1 MSIIHSFHK
10 NSKPIINLE
19 DLCTKSDVTLDVC
32 IINFSEK
39 IMNALI
45 EDDLLDL
52 VSDSLIKTV
61 SCTYPIYRFKDT
73 NIGIFKTSVG
83 APITTGLME
92 EVSYFF
98 SCSRF
103 VLFGTCGSLDKNI
116 PANSLIVPTHAYRD
130 EGVSYHYMEPS
141 DYIEIKNSQKV
152 IKILEQLKV
161 DFAVGR
167 TWTTDAFYRETEA
180 EMALRKQEGCIA
192 VEMEISACQA
202 VANYRGIE
210 FYTFL
215 YRGDN
220 LDSKKWDRDLTSNMP
235 KDERLKILN
244 VALTIAKMVK

>member
-1 MSIIHSFHK
+1 M
-10 NSKPIINLE
+10 
-19 DLCTKSDVTLDVC
+19 
-32 IINFSEK
+32 
-39 IMNALI
+39 
-45 EDDLLDL
+45 
-52 VSDSLIKTV
+52 
-61 SCTYPIYRFKDT
+61 
-73 NIGIFKTSVG
+73 
-83 APITTGLME
+83 
-92 EVSYFF
+92 
-98 SCSRF
+98 
-103 VLFGTCGSLDKNI
+103 
-116 PANSLIVPTHAYRD
+116 
-130 EGVSYHYMEPS
+130 
-141 DYIEIKNSQKV
+141 
-152 IKILEQLKV
+152 EQLKV

-220 LDSKKWDRDLTSNMP
+220 LDSEKWDRGLTSNMP